1 MDEIS
6 VDYIDGFLRGISTG
20 CHACDYVPFYGA
32 TEFSHLEQSIKD
44 SLKVH
49 LGIQT
54 PAVRYPREFPLISNY
69 VSIEPN
75 EWKSKLNS
83 VLANWVDSKSKYNE
97 EFIEIYKDDLLEQ
110 INETVGSSPECF
122 YANVEH
128 ENFEMG
134 NEILGF
140 VGEGKAF
147 YLHFSFSD

>member
-1 MDEIS
+1 
-6 VDYIDGFLRGISTG
+6 
-20 CHACDYVPFYGA
+20 
-32 TEFSHLEQSIKD
+32 
-44 SLKVH
+44 
-49 LGIQT
+49 
-54 PAVRYPREFPLISNY
+54 
-69 VSIEPN
+69 
-75 EWKSKLNS
+75 
-83 VLANWVDSKSKYNE
+83 LANWVDSKSKYNE

-110 INETVGSSPECF
+110 ITETVGSSPECF